1 MRVDNQL
8 TIPYVIEKTAHGE
21 RAYDIYSRL
30 LKDRIIFIGSEI
42 DQPTANSVIA
52 QLLFL
57 EAKTP
62 DKEVQIFINSLGGS
76 VSDGLAIYDTMQYVR
91 NPITTIS
98 VGISA
103 SIAAIILTAGTKG
116 RRFALPN
123 SRVLLHQPSGGVRG
137 VASDIEIHADEIIK
151 IRERLHKILAEHT
164 NQPLKKIKADT
175 DRDFWMTAQEAL
187 EYGLIDDVIK
197 SKKEVVKDEEKV

>member
-1 MRVDNQL
+1 MRNQL

-42 DQPTANSVIA
+42 DQPTSNSVIA

-57 EAKTP
+57 EAKAP
-62 DKEVQIFINSLGGS
+62 DKEIQIYINSLGGS

-91 NPITTIS
+91 SPISTIS

-103 SIAAIILTAGTKG
+103 SIAAIILTAGTHG

-123 SRVLLHQPSGGVRG
+123 SRTLLHQPSGGVRG

-151 IRERLHKILAEHT
+151 IRERLYKILSEHT
-164 NQPLKKIKADT
+164 NQPLKKIKTDT
-175 DRDFWMTAQEAL
+175 DRDFWMTAEESL
-187 EYGLIDDVIK
+187 NYGLIDEVIK
-197 SKKEVVKDEEKV
+197 TRKEIINEKKD

>member
-1 MRVDNQL
+1 MLNQL
-8 TIPYVIEKTAHGE
+8 TIPYVIEKTAQGE

-42 DQPTANSVIA
+42 DQATSNSVIA

-57 EAKTP
+57 QSKGP
-62 DKEVQIFINSLGGS
+62 DKEIQIYINSLGGS
-76 VSDGLAIYDTMQYVR
+76 VSDGLAIYDTMQYISS
-91 NPITTIS
+91 PITTIS

-116 RRFALPN
+116 KRYALPN
-123 SRVLLHQPSGGVRG
+123 SRVLLHQPSGGVKG

-151 IRERLHKILAEHT
+151 IRERLNAILAEHT
-164 NQPLKKIKADT
+164 NQPIKKIKADT
-175 DRDFWMTAQEAL
+175 DRDFWMTAEEAL
-187 EYGLIDDVIK
+187 AYGLIDGVIK
-197 SKKEVVKDEEKV
+197 SGKEIIDEKKVE

>member
-1 MRVDNQL
+1 MNNQL

-42 DQPTANSVIA
+42 DQPTSNSVIA

-57 EAKTP
+57 EAKAP
-62 DKEVQIFINSLGGS
+62 DKEIQIYINSLGGS

-91 NPITTIS
+91 PPISTIS

-116 RRFALPN
+116 KRFALPN
-123 SRVLLHQPSGGVRG
+123 SRILLHQPSGGVKG
-137 VASDIEIHADEIIK
+137 VASDIEIHADEIVK
-151 IRERLHKILAEHT
+151 IRERLNNILAEHT
-164 NQPLKKIKADT
+164 GQPIKKIKTDT
-175 DRDFWMTAQEAL
+175 DRDFWMSAKQAL
-187 EYGLIDDVIK
+187 EYGIIDEVIK
-197 SKKEVVKDEEKV
+197 TREEIINEKKV

>member
-1 MRVDNQL
+1 MHNQL

-42 DQPTANSVIA
+42 DQPTSNSVIA

-57 EAKTP
+57 EAKSP
-62 DKEVQIFINSLGGS
+62 DKEIQIYINSLGGS
-76 VSDGLAIYDTMQYVR
+76 VSDGLAIYDTMQYIR
-91 NPITTIS
+91 APISTIS

-116 RRFALPN
+116 KRFALPN
-123 SRVLLHQPSGGVRG
+123 SRILLHQPSGAVKG

-151 IRERLHKILAEHT
+151 IRERLHKILSEHT
-164 NQPLKKIKADT
+164 NQALKKIKADT
-175 DRDFWMTAQEAL
+175 DRDFWMTSQEAL
-187 EYGLIDDVIK
+187 AYGLIDEVIK
-197 SKKEVVKDEEKV
+197 TRKEIINEKKV

>member
-1 MRVDNQL
+1 MHNQL

-42 DQPTANSVIA
+42 DQPTSNSVIA

-57 EAKTP
+57 EAKAP
-62 DKEVQIFINSLGGS
+62 DKEIQIYINSLGGS

-91 NPITTIS
+91 SPISTIS

-103 SIAAIILTAGTKG
+103 SIAAIILTAGTHG

-123 SRVLLHQPSGGVRG
+123 SRILLHQPSGGVRG

-151 IRERLHKILAEHT
+151 IRERLYKILAEHT
-164 NQPLKKIKADT
+164 NQPLKKIKSDT
-175 DRDFWMTAQEAL
+175 DRDFWMTSEESL
-187 EYGLIDDVIK
+187 NYGLIDEVIK
-197 SKKEVVKDEEKV
+197 TRKEIINEKKD

>member
-1 MRVDNQL
+1 MNNQL

-187 EYGLIDDVIK
+187 AYGLIDEVIK
-197 SKKEVVKDEEKV
+197 SKKEVVDAEKV

>member
-1 MRVDNQL
+1 MNNQL

-42 DQPTANSVIA
+42 DQPTSNSVIA

-57 EAKTP
+57 EAKAP
-62 DKEVQIFINSLGGS
+62 DKEIQIYINSLGGS

-91 NPITTIS
+91 PPISTIS

-123 SRVLLHQPSGGVRG
+123 SRILLHQPSGGVRG

-151 IRERLHKILAEHT
+151 IRERLNNILADHT
-164 NQPLKKIKADT
+164 GQPIKKIKSDT
-175 DRDFWMTAQEAL
+175 DRDFWMSAEQAL
-187 EYGLIDDVIK
+187 DYGIIDEVIK
-197 SKKEVVKDEEKV
+197 TRREIINEKKV

>member
-1 MRVDNQL
+1 MRNQL

-30 LKDRIIFIGSEI
+30 LKDRIIFIGAEI
-42 DQPTANSVIA
+42 EQTTSNSVIA

-57 EAKTP
+57 EAKGP
-62 DKEVQIFINSLGGS
+62 DKEIQIYINSLGGS
-76 VSDGLAIYDTMQYVR
+76 VSDGLAIFDTMQFIR
-91 NPITTIS
+91 SPISTIS

-103 SIAAIILTAGTKG
+103 SIAAIILSAGTKG
-116 RRFALPN
+116 KRYALPN
-123 SRVLLHQPSGGVRG
+123 SRILLHQPSGGVKG

-151 IRERLHKILAEHT
+151 IRERLNNILAEHT

-175 DRDFWMTAQEAL
+175 DRDFWMTAQQAL
-187 EYGLIDDVIK
+187 DYGLIDEVIK
-197 SKKEVVKDEEKV
+197 TRKEIINEKKVQ

>member
-1 MRVDNQL
+1 MHNQL

-42 DQPTANSVIA
+42 DQPTSNSVIA

-57 EAKTP
+57 EAKAP
-62 DKEVQIFINSLGGS
+62 DKEIQIYINSLGGS
-76 VSDGLAIYDTMQYVR
+76 VSDGLAIYDTMQYIR
-91 NPITTIS
+91 APISTIS

-116 RRFALPN
+116 KRFALPN
-123 SRVLLHQPSGGVRG
+123 SRILLHQPSGGVKG
-137 VASDIEIHADEIIK
+137 VASDIEIHAEEIIK
-151 IRERLHKILAEHT
+151 IRERLHKILSEHT
-164 NQPLKKIKADT
+164 NQALKKIKADT
-175 DRDFWMTAQEAL
+175 DRDFWMTSQEAL
-187 EYGLIDDVIK
+187 AYGLIDEVIK
-197 SKKEVVKDEEKV
+197 TRREIINEKKV

>member
-1 MRVDNQL
+1 MNNQL

-42 DQPTANSVIA
+42 DQPTSNSVIA

-57 EAKTP
+57 EAKAP
-62 DKEVQIFINSLGGS
+62 DKEIQIYINSLGGS

-91 NPITTIS
+91 PPISTIS

-103 SIAAIILTAGTKG
+103 SIAAIILTAGAKG
-116 RRFALPN
+116 KRFALPN
-123 SRVLLHQPSGGVRG
+123 SRILLHQPSGGVKG
-137 VASDIEIHADEIIK
+137 VASDIEIHADEIVK
-151 IRERLHKILAEHT
+151 IRERLNNILAEHT
-164 NQPLKKIKADT
+164 GQPIKKIKTDT
-175 DRDFWMTAQEAL
+175 DRDFWMSAKQAL
-187 EYGLIDDVIK
+187 EYGIIDEVIK
-197 SKKEVVKDEEKV
+197 TREEIINEKKV

>member
-1 MRVDNQL
+1 VNNQL

-42 DQPTANSVIA
+42 DQPTSNSVIA

-57 EAKTP
+57 EAKAP
-62 DKEVQIFINSLGGS
+62 DKEIQIYINSLGGS

-98 VGISA
+98 VGMSA

-123 SRVLLHQPSGGVRG
+123 SRILLHQPSGGVRG

-151 IRERLHKILAEHT
+151 IRERLYNILAEHT
-164 NQPLKKIKADT
+164 GQPIKKIKSDT
-175 DRDFWMTAQEAL
+175 DRDFWMSAKQAL
-187 EYGLIDDVIK
+187 DYGIIDEVMKTRREIINE
-197 SKKEVVKDEEKV
+197 KKV

>member
-1 MRVDNQL
+1 MHNQL

-42 DQPTANSVIA
+42 DQPTSNSVIA

-57 EAKTP
+57 EAKAP
-62 DKEVQIFINSLGGS
+62 DKEIQIYINSLGGS
-76 VSDGLAIYDTMQYVR
+76 VSDGLAIYDTMQYIR
-91 NPITTIS
+91 APISTIS

-116 RRFALPN
+116 KRFALPN
-123 SRVLLHQPSGGVRG
+123 SRILLHQPSGAVKG

-151 IRERLHKILAEHT
+151 IRERLHKILSEHT
-164 NQPLKKIKADT
+164 NQALKKIKADT
-175 DRDFWMTAQEAL
+175 DRDFWMTSQEAL
-187 EYGLIDDVIK
+187 AYGLIDEVIK
-197 SKKEVVKDEEKV
+197 TRKEIINEKKP

>member
-1 MRVDNQL
+1 MHNQL

-42 DQPTANSVIA
+42 DQPTSNSVIA

-57 EAKTP
+57 EAKSP
-62 DKEVQIFINSLGGS
+62 DKEIQIYINSLGGS
-76 VSDGLAIYDTMQYVR
+76 VSDGLAIYDTMQYIR
-91 NPITTIS
+91 APISTIS

-116 RRFALPN
+116 KRFALPN
-123 SRVLLHQPSGGVRG
+123 SRILLHQPSGGVKG
-137 VASDIEIHADEIIK
+137 VASDIEIHAEEIIK
-151 IRERLHKILAEHT
+151 IRERLHKILSEHT
-164 NQPLKKIKADT
+164 NQALKKIKADT
-175 DRDFWMTAQEAL
+175 DRDFWMTSQEAL
-187 EYGLIDDVIK
+187 AYGLIDEVIK
-197 SKKEVVKDEEKV
+197 TRREIINEKKV

>member
-1 MRVDNQL
+1 MNNQL

-123 SRVLLHQPSGGVRG
+123 SRVLLHQPSGGVKG

-187 EYGLIDDVIK
+187 AYGLIDEVIK
-197 SKKEVVKDEEKV
+197 SKKEVGDAEKV

>member
-1 MRVDNQL
+1 MNNQL

-62 DKEVQIFINSLGGS
+62 DKEIQIFINSLGGS

-91 NPITTIS
+91 NPISTIS

-123 SRVLLHQPSGGVRG
+123 SRTLLHQPSGGVKG
-137 VASDIEIHADEIIK
+137 VAADIEIHAGEIVK
-151 IRERLHKILAEHT
+151 IRERLNKIIAKHT

-175 DRDFWMTAQEAL
+175 DRDFWMSAEQAL
-187 EYGLIDDVIK
+187 EYGIIDEVIK
-197 SKKEVVKDEEKV
+197 TRKEILDEEKV

>member
-1 MRVDNQL
+1 MNNQL

-62 DKEVQIFINSLGGS
+62 DKEIQIFINSLGGS
-76 VSDGLAIYDTMQYVR
+76 VSDGLAIYDTMQYIR
-91 NPITTIS
+91 NPISTIS

-123 SRVLLHQPSGGVRG
+123 ARTLLHQPSGGIRG

-151 IRERLHKILAEHT
+151 IRERLNSILAEHT
-164 NQPLKKIKADT
+164 KQPIKKIKSDT
-175 DRDFWMTAQEAL
+175 DRDFWMSAQEAL
-187 EYGLIDDVIK
+187 EYGIIDEVIK
-197 SKKEVVKDEEKV
+197 TRREILDEKKV

>member
-1 MRVDNQL
+1 VNNQL

-42 DQPTANSVIA
+42 DQATSNSVIA

-57 EAKTP
+57 EAKAP
-62 DKEVQIFINSLGGS
+62 DKEIQIYINSLGGS
-76 VSDGLAIYDTMQYVR
+76 VSDGLAIYDTMQYIR
-91 NPITTIS
+91 PPISTIS

-116 RRFALPN
+116 KRYALPN
-123 SRVLLHQPSGGVRG
+123 SRILLHQPSGGVRG

-151 IRERLHKILAEHT
+151 IRERLNNILSEHT

-175 DRDFWMTAQEAL
+175 DRDFWMSAGQAL
-187 EYGLIDDVIK
+187 EYGLIDEVIK
-197 SKKEVVKDEEKV
+197 TRQEILNEEKV

>member
-1 MRVDNQL
+1 MNNQL

-42 DQPTANSVIA
+42 DQATSNSVIA

-57 EAKTP
+57 EAKAP
-62 DKEVQIFINSLGGS
+62 DKEIQIYINSLGGS
-76 VSDGLAIYDTMQYVR
+76 VSDGLAIYDTMQYIR
-91 NPITTIS
+91 PPISTIS

-116 RRFALPN
+116 KRYALPN
-123 SRVLLHQPSGGVRG
+123 SRILLHQPSGGVRG

-151 IRERLHKILAEHT
+151 IRERLNNILSEHT

-175 DRDFWMTAQEAL
+175 DRDFWMSAGQAL
-187 EYGLIDDVIK
+187 EYGLIDEVIK
-197 SKKEVVKDEEKV
+197 TRQEILNEEKV

>member
-1 MRVDNQL
+1 MNNQL

-76 VSDGLAIYDTMQYVR
+76 VSDGLAIYDTMQYIR

-197 SKKEVVKDEEKV
+197 SKKEVIDEEKV

>member
-1 MRVDNQL
+1 MNDQL

-42 DQPTANSVIA
+42 DQATSNSVIA

-57 EAKTP
+57 EAKAP
-62 DKEVQIFINSLGGS
+62 DKEIQIYINSLGGS
-76 VSDGLAIYDTMQYVR
+76 VSDGLAIYDTMQYIR
-91 NPITTIS
+91 PPISTIS

-103 SIAAIILTAGTKG
+103 SIAAIILTAGTKKK
-116 RRFALPN
+116 RYALPN
-123 SRVLLHQPSGGVRG
+123 SRILLHQPSGGVRG

-151 IRERLHKILAEHT
+151 IRERLNNILSEHT

-175 DRDFWMTAQEAL
+175 DRDFWMSAQQAL
-187 EYGLIDDVIK
+187 EYGLIDEVIK
-197 SKKEVVKDEEKV
+197 TRQEILNEEKV

>member
-1 MRVDNQL
+1 MHNQL

-30 LKDRIIFIGSEI
+30 LEDRIIFIGSEI
-42 DQPTANSVIA
+42 DQATANSVIA

-57 EAKTP
+57 EAKAP
-62 DKEVQIFINSLGGS
+62 DKEIQIYINSLGGS
-76 VSDGLAIYDTMQYVR
+76 VSDGFAIYDTMQYIR
-91 NPITTIS
+91 TPITTIS

-116 RRFALPN
+116 KRFALPN
-123 SRVLLHQPSGGVRG
+123 SRILLHQPSGGVKG
-137 VASDIEIHADEIIK
+137 VASDIEIHADEIVK
-151 IRERLHKILAEHT
+151 IRERLHKILSEHT

-175 DRDFWMTAQEAL
+175 DRDFWMTSQEAL
-187 EYGLIDDVIK
+187 AYGLIDEVIK
-197 SKKEVVKDEEKV
+197 TRKEIINEKKV

>member
-1 MRVDNQL
+1 MNNQL

-30 LKDRIIFIGSEI
+30 LKDRIIFVGSEI
-42 DQPTANSVIA
+42 DQATSNSVIA

-57 EAKTP
+57 EAKAP
-62 DKEVQIFINSLGGS
+62 DKEIQIYINSLGGS
-76 VSDGLAIYDTMQYVR
+76 VSDGLAIYDTMQYIR
-91 NPITTIS
+91 PPISTIS

-116 RRFALPN
+116 KRYALPN
-123 SRVLLHQPSGGVRG
+123 SRILLHQPSGGVTG

-151 IRERLHKILAEHT
+151 IRERINNILSEHT
-164 NQPLKKIKADT
+164 DQPLKKIKADT
-175 DRDFWMTAQEAL
+175 DRDFWMTAQQAL
-187 EYGLIDDVIK
+187 EYGIIDEVIK
-197 SKKEVVKDEEKV
+197 TRREVINEKKV

>member
-1 MRVDNQL
+1 MRNQL

-30 LKDRIIFIGSEI
+30 LKDRIIFIGSEV
-42 DQPTANSVIA
+42 DQPTSNSVIA

-57 EAKTP
+57 EAKAP
-62 DKEVQIFINSLGGS
+62 DKEIQIYINSLGGS

-91 NPITTIS
+91 SPISTIS

-103 SIAAIILTAGTKG
+103 SIAAIILTAGTHG

-123 SRVLLHQPSGGVRG
+123 SRILLHQPSGGVRG

-151 IRERLHKILAEHT
+151 IRERLHRILSEHT
-164 NQPLKKIKADT
+164 NQPFKKIKTDT
-175 DRDFWMTAQEAL
+175 DRDFWMTAEEAL
-187 EYGLIDDVIK
+187 NYGIIDEVIK
-197 SKKEVVKDEEKV
+197 TSKEMINAEKN

>member
-1 MRVDNQL
+1 VNNQL

-151 IRERLHKILAEHT
+151 IRERLHKIIAEHT
-164 NQPLKKIKADT
+164 NQPLKKIKTDT
-175 DRDFWMTAQEAL
+175 DRDFWMTSQEAL

-197 SKKEVVKDEEKV
+197 SKKEVVDEKKV

>member
-1 MRVDNQL
+1 MKNQL
-8 TIPYVIEKTAHGE
+8 AIPYVIEKTAHGE

-57 EAKTP
+57 EAKAP
-62 DKEVQIFINSLGGS
+62 DKEIQIFINSLGGS

-123 SRVLLHQPSGGVRG
+123 ARVLLHQPSGGVRG

-151 IRERLHKILAEHT
+151 IRERLHKIIAEHT
-164 NQPLKKIKADT
+164 NQPLKKIKTDT
-175 DRDFWMTAQEAL
+175 DRDFWMTSQEAL

-197 SKKEVVKDEEKV
+197 SKKEVVDEKKV

>member
-1 MRVDNQL
+1 VNNQL

-42 DQPTANSVIA
+42 DQPTSNSVIA

-57 EAKTP
+57 EAKAP
-62 DKEVQIFINSLGGS
+62 DKEIQIYINSLGGS

-91 NPITTIS
+91 PPISTIS

-103 SIAAIILTAGTKG
+103 SIAAIILTAGAKG
-116 RRFALPN
+116 KRFALPN
-123 SRVLLHQPSGGVRG
+123 SRILLHQPSGGVKG
-137 VASDIEIHADEIIK
+137 VASDIEIHADEIVK
-151 IRERLHKILAEHT
+151 IRERLNNILAEHT
-164 NQPLKKIKADT
+164 GQPIKKIKTDT
-175 DRDFWMTAQEAL
+175 DRDFWMSAKQAL
-187 EYGLIDDVIK
+187 EYGIIDEVIK
-197 SKKEVVKDEEKV
+197 TREEIINEKKV

>member
-1 MRVDNQL
+1 MRNQL
-8 TIPYVIEKTAHGE
+8 AIPYVIEKTAHGE

-42 DQPTANSVIA
+42 DQPTSNSVIA

-57 EAKTP
+57 EAKAP
-62 DKEVQIFINSLGGS
+62 DKEIQIYINSLGGS
-76 VSDGLAIYDTMQYVR
+76 VSDGLAIYDTMQYIR
-91 NPITTIS
+91 PPISTIS

-103 SIAAIILTAGTKG
+103 SIAAIVLTAGTHG

-123 SRVLLHQPSGGVRG
+123 SRILLHQPSGGVRG

-151 IRERLHKILAEHT
+151 IRERLHKILSEHT
-164 NQPLKKIKADT
+164 NQPLEKIKTDT
-175 DRDFWMTAQEAL
+175 DRDFWMTAEESL
-187 EYGLIDDVIK
+187 NYGLIDEVIK
-197 SKKEVVKDEEKV
+197 TRKEIIDEKED

>member
-1 MRVDNQL
+1 VNNQL

-62 DKEVQIFINSLGGS
+62 EKEIQIFINSLGGS
-76 VSDGLAIYDTMQYVR
+76 VSDGLAIYDTMQYIR
-91 NPITTIS
+91 NPISTIS

-123 SRVLLHQPSGGVRG
+123 SRTLLHQPSGGVRG

-151 IRERLHKILAEHT
+151 IRERINNILAEHT
-164 NQPLKKIKADT
+164 NQSLKKIKADT
-175 DRDFWMTAQEAL
+175 DRDFWMSAQQAL
-187 EYGLIDDVIK
+187 EYGIIDEVIK
-197 SKKEVVKDEEKV
+197 TRREVLDEKKV

>member
-1 MRVDNQL
+1 MRNQL

-30 LKDRIIFIGSEI
+30 LKDRIIFIGYEI

-57 EAKTP
+57 EAKAP
-62 DKEVQIFINSLGGS
+62 DKEIQIFINSLGGS

-123 SRVLLHQPSGGVRG
+123 SRILLHQPSGGVKG

-151 IRERLHKILAEHT
+151 IRERLHKILSEHT
-164 NQPLKKIKADT
+164 NQPIKKIKADT
-175 DRDFWMTAQEAL
+175 DRDFWMTSQEAR

-197 SKKEVVKDEEKV
+197 TKKEIVDEKES

>member
-1 MRVDNQL
+1 MNNQL

-30 LKDRIIFIGSEI
+30 LKDRIIFIGSEV
-42 DQPTANSVIA
+42 DQATSNSVIA

-57 EAKTP
+57 EAKAP
-62 DKEVQIFINSLGGS
+62 DKEIQIYINSLGGS
-76 VSDGLAIYDTMQYVR
+76 VSDGLAIYDTMQYIR
-91 NPITTIS
+91 PPISTIS

-103 SIAAIILTAGTKG
+103 SIAAIILTAGTKKK
-116 RRFALPN
+116 RYALPN
-123 SRVLLHQPSGGVRG
+123 SRILLHQPSGGVRG

-151 IRERLHKILAEHT
+151 IRERLNNILSEHT

-175 DRDFWMTAQEAL
+175 DRDFWMSAQQAL
-187 EYGLIDDVIK
+187 EYGLIDEVIK
-197 SKKEVVKDEEKV
+197 TRQEILNEEKV

>member
-1 MRVDNQL
+1 MNNQL

-42 DQPTANSVIA
+42 DQPTSNSVIA

-57 EAKTP
+57 EAKAP
-62 DKEVQIFINSLGGS
+62 DKEIQIYINSLGGS

-98 VGISA
+98 VGMSA

-123 SRVLLHQPSGGVRG
+123 SRILLHQPSGGVRG

-151 IRERLHKILAEHT
+151 IRERLYNILAEHT
-164 NQPLKKIKADT
+164 GQPIKKIKSDT
-175 DRDFWMTAQEAL
+175 DRDFWMSAKQAL
-187 EYGLIDDVIK
+187 DYGIIDEVMKTRREIINE
-197 SKKEVVKDEEKV
+197 KKV

>member
-1 MRVDNQL
+1 MHNQL

-42 DQPTANSVIA
+42 DQATANSVIA

-57 EAKTP
+57 EAKAP
-62 DKEVQIFINSLGGS
+62 DKEIQIYINSLGGS
-76 VSDGLAIYDTMQYVR
+76 VSDGFAIYDTMQYIR
-91 NPITTIS
+91 TPITTIS

-116 RRFALPN
+116 KRFALPN
-123 SRVLLHQPSGGVRG
+123 SRILLHQPSGGVKG
-137 VASDIEIHADEIIK
+137 VASDIEIHADEIVK
-151 IRERLHKILAEHT
+151 IRERLHKILSEHT

-175 DRDFWMTAQEAL
+175 DRDFWMTSQEAL
-187 EYGLIDDVIK
+187 AYGLIDEVIK
-197 SKKEVVKDEEKV
+197 TRKEIINEKKV

>member
-1 MRVDNQL
+1 MNNQL

-62 DKEVQIFINSLGGS
+62 EKEIQIFINSLGGS
-76 VSDGLAIYDTMQYVR
+76 VSDGLAIYDTMQYIR
-91 NPITTIS
+91 NPISTIS

-123 SRVLLHQPSGGVRG
+123 ARTLLHQPSGGVRG

-151 IRERLHKILAEHT
+151 IRERINNILAEHT

-175 DRDFWMTAQEAL
+175 DRDFWMSAQQAL
-187 EYGLIDDVIK
+187 EYGIIDEVIK
-197 SKKEVVKDEEKV
+197 TRREVLDEKKV

>member
-1 MRVDNQL
+1 MNNQL
-8 TIPYVIEKTAHGE
+8 TVPYVIEKTAHGE

-30 LKDRIIFIGSEI
+30 LKDRIIFIGSQI
-42 DQPTANSVIA
+42 DQATANSVIA

-57 EAKTP
+57 QAKAP
-62 DKEVQIFINSLGGS
+62 EKEIQIYINSLGGS

-91 NPITTIS
+91 SPISTIS

-116 RRFALPN
+116 KRYALPN
-123 SRVLLHQPSGGVRG
+123 SRVLLHQPSGGVEG
-137 VASDIEIHADEIIK
+137 VAADIEIHADEIIK
-151 IRERLHKILAEHT
+151 IRERLNEILAEHT
-164 NQPLKKIKADT
+164 EQSLDKIKTDT
-175 DRDFWMTAQEAL
+175 DRDFWMTAKESL

-197 SKKEVVKDEEKV
+197 SRGEIINEKKV